1 MKYQATITGLGA
13 CALEFLDECC
23 KDVYKRQHIYKYSMT
38 ACFLPCIKALT
49 IDMSAI

>member
-1 MKYQATITGLGA
+1 MLFLIHTISDGS
-13 CALEFLDECC
+13 FYSKISIKFSS
-23 KDVYKRQHIYKYSMT
+23 KDIHIYKYSMT